1 MTNAV
6 ESKTN
11 KELTERIL
19 EILTSVGW
27 MTFPQL
33 IRTLKGEG
41 YKVEGNSQLSMTPTS
56 VKCWFGMSEELTSS
70 LIDLFNQDVIRPL
83 PATPQL
89 YGMENLDFGS
99 MPILLDYPKA
109 NFPEGQ
115 QEVLFLSFLSIVSKD
130 PAPTQEDTE
139 EDEEVLTDK

>member
-1 MTNAV
+1 MTNVV
-6 ESKTN
+6 ELKTN

-41 YKVEGNSQLSMTPTS
+41 YEVEGSHQLTMTPIT

-70 LIDLFNQDVIRPL
+70 LIDLINQDAIRPL

-89 YGMENLDFGS
+89 YGMENVDFGS
-99 MPILLDYPKA
+99 MPILLDYPKV
-109 NFPEGQ
+109 NLPEG
-115 QEVLFLSFLSIVSKD
+115 QEVLFLSFLSIVSKNG
-130 PAPTQEDTE
+130 ALTGETSE
-139 EDEEVLTDK
+139 EEVSTEK